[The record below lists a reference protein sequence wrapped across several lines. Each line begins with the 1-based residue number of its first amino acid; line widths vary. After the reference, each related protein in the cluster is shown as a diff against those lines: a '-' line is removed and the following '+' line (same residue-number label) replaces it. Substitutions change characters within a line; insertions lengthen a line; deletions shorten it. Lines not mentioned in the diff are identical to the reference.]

1 MKKLNTTEAELKKKM
16 LLIKKA
22 CIYNIFPYVLYNIK

>member
-1 MKKLNTTEAELKKKM
+1 MKKLNNTETKLKKNVGY
-16 LLIKKA
+16 KKA